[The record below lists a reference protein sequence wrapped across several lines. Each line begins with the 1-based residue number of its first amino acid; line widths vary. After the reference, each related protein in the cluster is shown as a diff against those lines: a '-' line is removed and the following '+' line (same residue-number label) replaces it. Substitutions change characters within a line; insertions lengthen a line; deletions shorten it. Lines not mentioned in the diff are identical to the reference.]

1 MKRIIG
7 LCVICCLFFPW
18 AKKAEE
24 IVKPHHIYTYEKLES
39 DLNALEEKNKNIVI
53 EKIGTS
59 HHGRNIWAA
68 RLGKGDQ
75 AVLLVGAHHGREWLT
90 TSLLMKMLE
99 AYSEAYVQKN
109 EIDGFSTE
117 ILDKVSIWFVP
128 MLNPDGVSIQQGDL
142 AHLDWKE
149 KVALWKMNKFRLDYR
164 SWKANGVGIDLNR
177 QYPAGWEDSK
187 TDVNRPYYQFYKGTR
202 PFQAKEARAL
212 AEFTGRIN
220 PEIAVSY
227 HTSGREIFWH
237 YHNKAENVIRDYQI
251 ARKMAALTGYQL
263 SSPEKHAEGSG
274 YTDWF
279 ITKFNRPAL
288 TIEISYLVKETNPPL
303 SVFTEEWK
311 RNKAGGLMLAEEAR
325 NLSKNKHKKDNLIA
339 Y

>member
-1 MKRIIG
+1 MVIREIG
-7 LCVICCLFFPW
+7 
-18 AKKAEE
+18 K
-24 IVKPHHIYTYEKLES
+24 
-39 DLNALEEKNKNIVI
+39 
-53 EKIGTS
+53 S

-68 RLGKGDQ
+68 QLGKGDHTI
-75 AVLLVGAHHGREWLT
+75 LLVGAHHGREWLT

-99 AYSEAYVQKN
+99 EYSEAYDKN
-109 EIDGFSTE
+109 GWIDGFSTD
-117 ILDKVSIWFVP
+117 ILDEVSIWFVP
-128 MLNPDGVSIQQGDL
+128 MINPDGVSIQQGDL
-142 AHLDWKE
+142 SFLTRKE
-149 KVALWKMNKFRLDYR
+149 KIALWKMNKFRLDYR
-164 SWKANGVGIDLNR
+164 SWKANGAGIDLNR

-187 TDVNRPYYQFYKGTR
+187 TEVNRPHYQFYKGTR
-202 PFQAKEARAL
+202 PFQAREARAL

-251 ARKMAALTGYQL
+251 ARKTAALTGYQL
-263 SSPEKHAEGSG
+263 SSPEKHAVGSG